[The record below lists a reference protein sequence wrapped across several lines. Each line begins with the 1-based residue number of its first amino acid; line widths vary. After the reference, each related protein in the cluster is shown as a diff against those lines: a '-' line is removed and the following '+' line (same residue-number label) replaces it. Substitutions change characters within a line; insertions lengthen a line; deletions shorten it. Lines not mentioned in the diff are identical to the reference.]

1 MSVTPHVHNEP
12 MSAADL
18 GPAISLFAGAG
29 GMDLGAEAAG
39 FSVQAAVELNRDAA
53 ATMEKNFEHL
63 ATEVIQRDILE
74 VPTREILRAAG
85 LRGRE
90 RPALLI
96 GGPPCTPFSKSGFWL
111 EWKRAGLDPDAS
123 LLQAYTRVLA
133 EARPR
138 YFVLENVYA
147 LTYNNKASRPAF
159 ERLLREIDEA
169 GYHCQAKVLN
179 AADYGVP
186 QSRPRL
192 FVIGAP
198 KRCPLPEHPEPTH
211 GGTWERQATGN
222 VARPHVTSGEA
233 LADLVTQP
241 EAEEVVRGQ
250 YAHLLPEI
258 PPGENYLHLTAK
270 RGHLDP
276 QFEWRSRY
284 WSFLL
289 KLNPERPSPTIQA
302 QPGPNV
308 GPFHWE
314 NRRLRV
320 PEVKRL
326 FTFPDSFELVGSRSA
341 VQAQLGNSV
350 PPQLAEA
357 VIRAVAGLEP
367 LAEPVGQLRLV

>member
-1 MSVTPHVHNEP
+1 MNVTPAEHNVAMP
-12 MSAADL
+12 ASTL

-39 FSVQAAVELNRDAA
+39 FEVRAAVELNRDAS

-63 ATEVIQRDILE
+63 AAEVIQRDILE
-74 VPTREILRAAG
+74 VPTREILRSAG
-85 LRGRE
+85 LTGRE

-111 EWKRAGLDPDAS
+111 EWKRLGRDPDAS

-133 EARPR
+133 ESRPR

-159 ERLLREIDEA
+159 KRLLREIDDA
-169 GYHCQAKVLN
+169 GYHCRAKVLN
-179 AADYGVP
+179 AADFGVP
-186 QSRPRL
+186 QLRPRL
-192 FVIGAP
+192 FVIGVP
-198 KRCPLPEHPEPTH
+198 KGCPLPNHPAPTH

-222 VARPHVTSGEA
+222 FARPHVTSGGV
-233 LADLVTQP
+233 LADLVTDP
-241 EAEEVVRGQ
+241 EREEVVRGQ
-250 YAHLLPEI
+250 YAHLLPEV
-258 PPGENYLHLTAK
+258 PPGDNYLCFTAK
-270 RGHLDP
+270 RGHPDP
-276 QFEWRSRY
+276 KFDWRSRY

-289 KLNPERPSPTIQA
+289 KLDPGRPSPTIQA
-302 QPGPNV
+302 HPGPNV
-308 GPFHWE
+308 GPFHWD

-326 FTFPDSFELVGSRSA
+326 FTFPDGFELVGSRCS

-350 PPQLAEA
+350 PPLLAES
-357 VIRAVAGLEP
+357 VIRAVAGVPPLVEP
-367 LAEPVGQLRLV
+367 LGQLRLT